1 MNKVLLTTTTAILST
16 AATVSAQMGSGQD
29 GHMTGTEHGWG
40 MGYGW
45 GFGTLLLIVVVLG
58 AVYLMKGKKK

>member
-1 MNKVLLTTTTAILST
+1 MGKILLITTAEMIFT
-16 AATVSAQMGSGQD
+16 AATVFAQMGSDQD

-45 GFGTLLLIVVVLG
+45 VWGLILLIIVVLG
-58 AVYLMKGKKK
+58 AAYLFKKK

>member
-1 MNKVLLTTTTAILST
+1 MIFT
-16 AATVSAQMGSGQD
+16 AATVFAQMGSGRD

-45 GFGTLLLIVVVLG
+45 GIGYGWILGLIILIIVVLG
-58 AVYLMKGKKK
+58 AAYLIKKK